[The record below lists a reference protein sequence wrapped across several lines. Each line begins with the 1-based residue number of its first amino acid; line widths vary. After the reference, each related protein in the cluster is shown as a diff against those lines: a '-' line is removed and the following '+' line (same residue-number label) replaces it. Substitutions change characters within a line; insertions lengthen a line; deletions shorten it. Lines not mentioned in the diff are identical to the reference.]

1 MDREALDRLMTQ
13 AAPEDRERLEVLR
26 AEVDSLREAATAPG
40 PNRSADLRELGR
52 MEDELDRVAEK
63 IRARV
68 DPGNRSF
75 GNILEVVDHLSG
87 EGFKVSKSTA
97 YNHQK
102 QGRLRP
108 RADGRFHVQDVE
120 RYARDFLERVGDAA
134 PELDDLQRRRAE
146 SDLRKSRAQAEM
158 IELNLSRQRGD
169 LVPRDEYERAL
180 AFRAA
185 VFRSDLLNFALSVAL
200 DVVALAG
207 GDPGSVSD
215 VAARLRDGIET
226 ALARY
231 DTAEAF
237 PVDLE
242 VPADV

>member
-1 MDREALDRLMTQ
+1 MDRETMDMLMAQ
-13 AAPEDRERLEVLR
+13 AAPEDLARLEVLR
-26 AEVDSLREAATAPG
+26 SEVDSLRAAATAPG

-75 GNILEVVDHLSG
+75 GNILEVVDYLSAA
-87 EGFKVSKSTA
+87 GFKVSKSTA

-102 QGRLRP
+102 QGRLRA
-108 RADGRFHVQDVE
+108 RGDGQFHVQDVD
-120 RYARDFLERVGDAA
+120 RYARDFLDRVGKLD
-134 PELDDLQRRRAE
+134 PDLDDLQRQRAA

-158 IELNLSRQRGD
+158 IELNLSRQRGN

-180 AFRAA
+180 AFRAS
-185 VFRSDLLNFALSVAL
+185 VFRSDLLNFAQSAAPDLV
-200 DVVALAG
+200 VVAA
-207 GDPGSVSD
+207 GDPSRVPD
-215 VAARLRDGIET
+215 VAARLLAGLEK

-231 DTAEAF
+231 DTAAAF

-242 VPADV
+242 VPANV